1 MPRIQA
7 VEDIVHRTSPLS
19 ISDTAI
25 FATTSVSS
33 PIVIVVGTLTP
44 DNISV
49 ICPDLF
55 GQDLN
60 QLSGLFWR
68 QGNLASLS

>member
-1 MPRIQA
+1 MEY
-7 VEDIVHRTSPLS
+7 VVHIHHLFLV
-19 ISDTAI
+19 SDTAI

-44 DNISV
+44 DIISV
-49 ICPDLF
+49 IGPDLF

-68 QGNLASLS
+68 QGNLASRS